1 MSNVKMGH
9 LCVFAVTSVF
19 LMASAAL
26 FGARQGDAANPPE
39 SSPKP
44 QVVNNLYPGLT
55 MGALTE
61 ARVSQL
67 PKGTLL
73 KAATFTIR
81 ESEVNEEIDKAPK
94 EIRPQLRKNA
104 FFVLQQMTRSK
115 LLQAEVRNKAAE
127 SGKSISEE
135 NEDAMIGEYLGSLLK
150 TVKVTDAE
158 IQNFYN
164 DNTDMLGNTPLARIR
179 PQIEQFLLQQKQQE
193 FITKHIRA
201 IGRKMQVTVSAPW
214 LAVQASLVRDNPV
227 DKARAS
233 GRPSLVDFGSTDC
246 IPCQMMAPILDTLKK
261 KQEGKLNVLFVHV
274 QAEPILAD
282 RYGVQSIPVQVF
294 FDKSGREVYRHVG
307 FLPRNE
313 IEKRLSEIGVE

>member
-1 MSNVKMGH
+1 MSNIKMGY
-9 LCVFAVTSVF
+9 LYVFAVTSVF

-26 FGARQGDAANPPE
+26 FGAGQGDATNPPE
-39 SSPKP
+39 SSPKL
-44 QVVNNLYPGLT
+44 QVVDNLYPGLT
-55 MGALTE
+55 MGALAE

-81 ESEVNEEIDKAPK
+81 ESEVNEEIDKAAK

-104 FFVLQQMTRSK
+104 FFVLEQMARSK

-135 NEDAMIGEYLGSLLK
+135 NEDAMIGEYLRSLLK
-150 TVKVTDAE
+150 TVKVTEAE
-158 IQNFYN
+158 IQDFYS

-193 FITKHIRA
+193 FITKHIQA
-201 IGRKMQVTVSAPW
+201 IGRKMQVTISAPW
-214 LAVQASLVRDNPV
+214 LAVQVSLVRDNPV

-233 GRPSLVDFGSTDC
+233 GRPSLADFGSTDC

-261 KQEGKLNVLFVHV
+261 KYEGKLNVLFVHV
-274 QAEPILAD
+274 QEEPILAS

-294 FDKSGREVYRHVG
+294 FDKDGREVYRHVG
-307 FLPRNE
+307 FLAQSE